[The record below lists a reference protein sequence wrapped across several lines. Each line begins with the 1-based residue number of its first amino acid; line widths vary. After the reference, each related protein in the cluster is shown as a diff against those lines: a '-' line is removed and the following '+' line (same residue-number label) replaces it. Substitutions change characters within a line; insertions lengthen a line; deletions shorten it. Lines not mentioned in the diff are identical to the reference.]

1 MYIPQLKNTVLLKN
15 TNHQTSLYQ
24 VVIFL
29 LVERFVSMLMKMQL
43 SEKHNKA
50 RYACDHWRI
59 NYPTLKDDITAW
71 VMSSNS
77 PSKEP
82 NMRLEYLFKC
92 CLRQKDFKTSLPYS
106 SPRKSSSFHSTLH
119 MMLHIIWSNHVCEP
133 CLLKSQVP

>member
-50 RYACDHWRI
+50 STPVI
-59 NYPTLKDDITAW
+59 NEELITQ
-71 VMSSNS
+71 
-77 PSKEP
+77 P
-82 NMRLEYLFKC
+82 
-92 CLRQKDFKTSLPYS
+92 
-106 SPRKSSSFHSTLH
+106 
-119 MMLHIIWSNHVCEP
+119 
-133 CLLKSQVP
+133 